1 MRLTPFNL
9 SQNIALD
16 NALSTIQVIHQL
28 ISKVNNV
35 IDELN
40 NINVTAN
47 DYTDEQIKKLAL
59 KIDSD
64 LKSLETTLKAY
75 SDKSIEDLKNY
86 TDETVEDLR
95 NEYKVEVA
103 KIHNDIIELE
113 KTLKAYSD
121 LGDSNLKVYINSI
134 YDELLNL
141 IKNGNN
147 LIYSPIDGDL
157 KSVKDA
163 IFDIANIVQ
172 QKNGINWQTLE
183 TLCKA
188 YYSLEGYTK
197 INIDYDMY
205 YKGGGEYATIDY
217 LNINGLYIVCGN
229 AIRSLTIDGES
240 STIFVGSGVLIPS
253 ATLQKFETRIVI
265 IDTNNN
271 VTHYSILNLDYAL
284 KPVTYDSWAKKLN
297 TLLNFNNWYAF
308 AFYTC
313 YFLQESLTRTDGTAV
328 DIKNQVEYMSLLN
341 TDFYNLKGE

>member
-1 MRLTPFNL
+1 MYLTPFML

-28 ISKVNNV
+28 ISKVNDV
-35 IDELN
+35 IKELN

-47 DYTDEQIKKLAL
+47 EYTDEQIKKLTL
-59 KIDSD
+59 KIDTD
-64 LKSLETTLKAY
+64 LNALENTLKAY
-75 SDKSIEDLKNY
+75 SDTGIENLKEY
-86 TDETVEDLR
+86 VDTDIASLR
-95 NEYKVEVA
+95 TDFNT
-103 KIHNDIIELE
+103 IILNIRTEMQLLE
-113 KTLKAYSD
+113 KSLKYYSD

-163 IFDIANIVQ
+163 IFDIANVVQ

-188 YYSLEGYTK
+188 SYSLTGYTK
-197 INIDYDMY
+197 INSAYDMY
-205 YKGGGEYATIDY
+205 YKGGEYAVIGY
-217 LNINGLYIVCGN
+217 LNPNGLYIVCQN
-229 AIRSLTIDGES
+229 AIKSLTIDGKS
-240 STIFVGSGVLIPS
+240 SDIFEGSGVLIPI
-253 ATLQKFETRIVI
+253 ATLQKFETLIVI
-265 IDTNNN
+265 NDVNGN

-284 KPVTYDSWAKKLN
+284 KPVTYNSWANKLN
-297 TLLNFNNWYAF
+297 TLLNFNNWYSF

>member
-28 ISKVNNV
+28 ISKINDV
-35 IDELN
+35 IEELN

-59 KIDSD
+59 KIESD

-75 SDKSIEDLKNY
+75 SDTGIENLKEY
-86 TDETVEDLR
+86 VDTDIATLR
-95 NEYKVEVA
+95 SDFNT
-103 KIHNDIIELE
+103 IILNIRTEIQLLE
-113 KTLKAYSD
+113 KSLKAYSD

-147 LIYSPIDGDL
+147 LIYSPVDGDL

-163 IFDIANIVQ
+163 IFDIANIIQ

-188 YYSLEGYTK
+188 DYSLEGYTK
-197 INIDYDMY
+197 INSDYDMY
-205 YKGGGEYATIDY
+205 YKGGEYATIEY
-217 LNINGLYIVCGN
+217 LNMNGLYIVCQN

-253 ATLQKFETRIVI
+253 AKLRKFETRIVI
-265 IDTNNN
+265 TDTNNN
-271 VTHYSILNLDYAL
+271 VTRYSILNLDYAL
-284 KPVTYDSWAKKLN
+284 KPVTYDSWANKLK
-297 TLLNFNNWYAF
+297 TLVNFNNWYAF

-313 YFLQESLTRTDGTAV
+313 YFLQESLTRTDGTSV
-328 DIKNQVEYMSLLN
+328 DVKNQVEYMSLLN

>member
-1 MRLTPFNL
+1 MYLTPFML

-28 ISKVNNV
+28 ISKINDV
-35 IDELN
+35 IDGLN

-47 DYTDEQIKKLAL
+47 KYTDEQIKKLAL
-59 KIDSD
+59 KIESD
-64 LKSLETTLKAY
+64 LTSLETTLKAY
-75 SDKSIEDLKNY
+75 SDKGIKDLKTYTDNSIEDLR
-86 TDETVEDLR
+86 T
-95 NEYKVEVA
+95 EYKEELL
-103 KIHNDIIELE
+103 KLNNDIIKLE
-113 KTLKAYSD
+113 KSLKAYSD
-121 LGDSNLKVYINSI
+121 LGDSNLKVYINSL

-163 IFDIANIVQ
+163 IFDIANVVQ

-188 YYSLEGYTK
+188 SYSLTGYTK
-197 INIDYDMY
+197 INSDYDMY
-205 YKGGGEYATIDY
+205 YKGGEYAVIDY
-217 LNINGLYIVCGN
+217 LNPNGLYIVCQN

-240 STIFVGSGVLIPS
+240 SDIFEGSGVLIPIT
-253 ATLQKFETRIVI
+253 TLQKFETLVVI
-265 IDTNNN
+265 TDMNNN
-271 VTHYSILNLDYAL
+271 VTHYSILNLNYAL
-284 KPVTYDSWAKKLN
+284 KPVTYNSWENKLN
-297 TLLNFNNWYAF
+297 TLLNFNNWYSF

-313 YFLQESLTRTDGTAV
+313 YFLQESLTRTDGTPV
-328 DIKNQVEYMSLLN
+328 DVKNQIQYMSLLN